1 MVKDDIC
8 FLAKKE
14 KDDICF
20 PVKKNY
26 LLVARKEKSE
36 VYLFKFFK
44 EVIDL
49 K

>member
-1 MVKDDIC
+1 VVKDDIC
-8 FLAKKE
+8 FLAKKK

-36 VYLFKFFK
+36 VYLFKFFI
-44 EVIDL
+44 ELFVL
-49 K
+49 M